1 MSIFDKDVNFVH
13 SLFGQ
18 ANDSPKHKIDLVFFT
33 IVAFFVFVIIWANFA
48 KIDELARGEGKV
60 IPTNKIQS
68 IQSFDG
74 GEIEEILVKNGEHVK
89 IGQPLV
95 KIDTTRFQASLEEN
109 QEGISQWMAMLER
122 LKIESNIDID
132 KPIPEIEYTDDVKKI
147 AGEYIESEKLLF
159 KNRAQE
165 LKSSVQVL
173 NSQLKQKEQELQEIK
188 AKKVQIEKNLE
199 LLQLQRK
206 TIKSL
211 VEKGVKSKVDL
222 ISIEREYQQLKGDL
236 ESTELSIP
244 RSQFA
249 IKEAENKIFEK
260 IRGFRTEA
268 SQEYQKILVE
278 LNKAQARR
286 ISDDDKVSKT
296 VIKSPVDGIIK
307 EIYVNTIG
315 GVVKSGQDLIDI
327 VPNSEVLLV
336 EAKIDPRD
344 IAFINPKQKAI
355 VKITAYDYS
364 IYGGLEGQIVEISA
378 DSIIDKDSKEGKSY
392 YKVVVKTKRNYLLKD
407 GEKLP
412 IIPGMIAQVEIVTG
426 EKSIMDFVL
435 KPILKIK
442 QNSLHER

>member
-1 MSIFDKDVNFVH
+1 MTEDVKFVH
-13 SLFGQ
+13 SLYGQ
-18 ANDSPKHKIDLVFFT
+18 AHEKPRLKVDLVFFT
-33 IVAFFVFVIIWANFA
+33 IIGFFLFVIIWASFA
-48 KIDELARGEGKV
+48 KIDELTRGQGKV
-60 IPTNKIQS
+60 IPTNKIQT
-68 IQSFDG
+68 IQSYDG

-95 KIDTTRFQASLEEN
+95 RIDTTRYQATLEEN
-109 QEGISQWMAMLER
+109 QEGISQWLAMIER
-122 LKIESNIDID
+122 LKIESEIDVD
-132 KPIPEIEYTDDVKKI
+132 KPIPALQYSSEEKKI
-147 AGEYIESEKLLF
+147 AGDYIESETTLF
-159 KNRAQE
+159 RNRVQE

-173 NSQLKQKEQELQEIK
+173 KAQLNQKEQELQEIK
-188 AKKVQIEKNLE
+188 AKKDQLEKNLE
-199 LLQLQRK
+199 LVQLQRK
-206 TIKSL
+206 TIKNL
-211 VEKGVKSKVDL
+211 VQSGAKSKVEL
-222 ISIEREYQQLKGDL
+222 INIEKEYQLLKGDL
-236 ESTELSIP
+236 TSAELSIP
-244 RSQFA
+244 RSKFA
-249 IKEAENKIFEK
+249 ITEAENKISEK

-268 SQEYQKILVE
+268 SKEYQRILVE
-278 LNKAQARR
+278 LNKAQARKV
-286 ISDDDKVSKT
+286 SDSDRVSKT

-307 EIYVNTIG
+307 EVYVNTIG

-355 VKITAYDYS
+355 VKITAYDFS

-392 YKVVVKTKRNYLLKD
+392 YKVVVRTKKNYLEKD

-412 IIPGMIAQVEIVTG
+412 IIPGMIASVDIVTG
-426 EKSIMDFVL
+426 EKTIMDFIL